1 LIYAECLDIF
11 AKTISMEPKDII
23 RKIRKANNLTQEQM
37 AEKLCVTRQAIS
49 RWETGATWPNPEM
62 LKIISKEFGVSIN
75 TLLGSPQ
82 TLFCQHCG
90 MTINEDEK
98 LTEVPGTYD
107 LSMKIELWE
116 WLYNNYSK
124 KFYEEIIELI
134 RAAESFDAAVTQL
147 HDRYSISNE
156 TATEFL
162 NLPFVDTSTM
172 NKEYCKKELLKYSS
186 MKA

>member
-1 LIYAECLDIF
+1 
-11 AKTISMEPKDII
+11 
-23 RKIRKANNLTQEQM
+23 M
-37 AEKLCVTRQAIS
+37 AGKLCVTRQAIS

-62 LKIISKEFGVSIN
+62 LKTISKEFGVSIN

-90 MTINEDEK
+90 MAIYENEK
-98 LTEVPGTYD
+98 LTDVPRTYD
-107 LSMKIELWE
+107 LNMKIELWK

-134 RAAESFDAAVTQL
+134 RAAESFDAAVAQI
-147 HDRYSISNE
+147 HNRYAISKE

-162 NLPFVDTSTM
+162 NFPFVDISAM

-186 MKA
+186 LKV

>member
-1 LIYAECLDIF
+1 
-11 AKTISMEPKDII
+11 MEPKDII

-49 RWETGATWPNPEM
+49 RWEIGATYPNPQM
-62 LKIISKEFGVSIN
+62 LKTISKEFDVSIN
-75 TLLGSPQ
+75 TLFGSPK

-90 MTINEDEK
+90 MTINEEEK
-98 LTEVPGTYD
+98 LTEVPVTYD
-107 LSMKIELWE
+107 LSTKLELWE

-124 KFYEEIIELI
+124 KFYEEIIGLI
-134 RAAESFDAAVTQL
+134 RAAESFEAAVYQI
-147 HDRYSISNE
+147 HDRYSIGKE

-186 MKA
+186 LKD